1 MRDHGIYLISR
12 LVKCGF
18 TQSDAADNRWDEL
31 EDYTHG
37 NELFCRY
44 NPQSCRKK
52 RRRLHGV
59 LSKRSDQDGETAFA
73 GLALQGCLMGDMPSA
88 AGARGPISAK
98 RDLRVVADAS
108 ARHPN
113 TPAPRDSWIFSKS
126 ENFNV
131 VLSPPKFRFI
141 VISSSVT

>member
-88 AGARGPISAK
+88 AGARGAY
-98 RDLRVVADAS
+98 LREKGFARCGGRERAAS
-108 ARHPN
+108 EHSR
-113 TPAPRDSWIFSKS
+113 AP
-126 ENFNV
+126 
-131 VLSPPKFRFI
+131 
-141 VISSSVT
+141 